1 MDTLLQDIRYA
12 FRTMAKQPGFA
23 AVVILCVAL
32 GIGVNSTIF
41 SLVDAIIIRP
51 LPFKS
56 PGELVILVRTH
67 PADGIE
73 RDGLSSSEMLDFK
86 QRAQAFADLAGE
98 SGRPLTLSDG
108 DEPERL
114 FGSLVSANLFP
125 MLGVEPVLGRQF
137 RPEEDRPGGPRV
149 VMLSHGLWQRRYAS
163 DPDVL
168 GRSISID
175 GNPHTVI
182 GVMPPKFQ
190 FPEIAQLWIPQ
201 APILHD
207 AKRGANRDLWVYG
220 RLKRGTTVAA
230 ARRDVQA
237 IAEALASEHAEDKG
251 WGASVITL
259 REDGAPPDVRLALFT
274 MMGAVTLVL
283 LVACA
288 NVANLLLARASVRR
302 REMAVR
308 AALGAGRAR
317 IVRQLLTESVF
328 LAALSL
334 PLGVWFAYLG
344 VEWLTSAIPPA
355 VQMPYYWDWSLNP
368 RVLAYTSA
376 VAVFTGLIFGLVP
389 ALHAAR
395 ADLQDSLKE
404 GGRGASTS
412 RDRLRSALVVAEIAL
427 SLVLLVGASLF
438 VRSFLNLKGIR
449 TGIDMSPLMTMRFFM
464 PGARYESQA
473 AISRRVDDVVRRV
486 EALPGVASAMV
497 SSMVPLSGGG
507 SVTQAVAEG
516 APVAR
521 GEEVGM
527 SYYGVTAHA
536 FRTLNLPLLTGRDF
550 TEAEGAGRAG
560 VAIVNQAFAAA
571 LWPGRGD
578 VVGRRFRLADDKGN
592 EWITVIGLFR
602 DLRLFAEREGGP
614 APRYAFLSYGYTP
627 FRSAGLTIRVAAG
640 APAAITSA
648 VRAAIRGSDPTMPIT
663 QVRTGEEQRELRF
676 WEDRLMAWMFAVFGA
691 VALFLASIGIYAV
704 MSYAVSQRT
713 QEIGVRMALGASRRH
728 VLSLILGDAGRIAAA
743 GIALGVIGAFG
754 VTRIVSSLLYNVSA
768 TDPLSFV
775 TTAVFLALVA
785 LAASYMPARRA
796 TAVDPLI
803 ALRSE

>member
-1 MDTLLQDIRYA
+1 MLQAVRYA
-12 FRTMAKQPGFA
+12 VRTIAKQPGFA
-23 AVVILCVAL
+23 VVVILCVAL

-41 SLVDAIIIRP
+41 SVVDAIIIRP
-51 LPFKS
+51 LPFRS
-56 PGELVILVRTH
+56 PEELVLVIRTQ
-67 PADGIE
+67 PAKGIE
-73 RDGLSSSEMLDFK
+73 RDSLSYPELQDFK
-86 QRAQAFADLAGE
+86 QRAQALADLAGE

-108 DEPERL
+108 EEPERL
-114 FGSLVSANLFP
+114 FGSLVTANLFP

-137 RPEEDRPGGPRV
+137 RSEEDRPGAPKV
-149 VMLSHGLWQRRYAS
+149 AILSDGLWQRRYAS
-163 DPDVL
+163 DPAVL
-168 GRSISID
+168 GRAITVD
-175 GNPHTVI
+175 GTPHTVI
-182 GVMPPKFQ
+182 GVMPPGFR
-190 FPEIAQLWIPQ
+190 FPEITQLWVAQ
-201 APILHD
+201 APILY
-207 AKRGANRDLWVYG
+207 AGARDSRDVSVYA
-220 RLKRGTTVAA
+220 RLKSGASIAA

-237 IAEALASEHAEDKG
+237 IADALAREHLEDKG
-251 WGASVITL
+251 WGASVLTL
-259 REDGAPPDVRLALFT
+259 REDGAPPDVHLILFT

-288 NVANLLLARASVRR
+288 NVANLLLARSTVRR

-317 IVRQLLTESVF
+317 IVRQLLTESVI

-334 PLGVWFAYLG
+334 PFGVLFAYIGLG
-344 VEWLTSAIPPA
+344 WLTSAIPSA
-355 VQMPYYWDWSLNP
+355 VQLPYYWDWSLNP
-368 RVLAYTSA
+368 RVLVYTSA
-376 VAVFTGLIFGLVP
+376 VAVITGLIFGLAP

-427 SLVLLVGASLF
+427 SLILLVGASLF
-438 VRSFLNLKGIR
+438 IRSFLNLQGVR

-464 PGARYESQA
+464 PGDRYESPA

-497 SSMVPLSGGG
+497 SSMVPLAGGG

-560 VAIVNQAFAAA
+560 VAIVNQAFAIA

-578 VVGRRFRLADDKGN
+578 VVGRRFRLADDKRN
-592 EWITVIGLFR
+592 EWITVIGLVG

-627 FRSAGLTIRVAAG
+627 FRNAGLTIRVAAG
-640 APAAITSA
+640 APAAVTSA
-648 VRAAIRGSDPTMPIT
+648 VRTAIRGSDPTMPIT
-663 QVRTGEEQRELRF
+663 QVRTGEEQRVLRF

-728 VLSLILGDAGRIAAA
+728 VLTLVLGHAGRIAAA

-768 TDPLSFV
+768 TDPLSFLA
-775 TTAVFLALVA
+775 TAAFLSFVA
-785 LAASYMPARRA
+785 LAASYAPARRA
-796 TAVDPLI
+796 TAVDPLV